1 MKKII
6 LFFLISGLIFSCST
20 TKTTPK
26 VDQNNSI
33 KPTNLEMFL
42 TKNNDYIKIPLSKM
56 TSGHLHLNAMINGIE
71 GSFILD
77 TGAGATV
84 IDPKRLKKFSM
95 KTQESKSSGAGAGGQ
110 TSLQQSLDNSFKIGK
125 LEMPKF
131 LLYVMNLD
139 HVNNAFNSM
148 GLKEVDGV
156 IGADI
161 LSSNKGIIDYT
172 NLTLY
177 LKK

>member
-1 MKKII
+1 MKKSII
-6 LFFLISGLIFSCST
+6 LLFLLAIVSSCST
-20 TKTTPK
+20 SKTISKSGITDK
-26 VDQNNSI
+26 LESSSLEQFLIQNN
-33 KPTNLEMFL
+33 E
-42 TKNNDYIKIPLSKM
+42 YIKIPLTKM
-56 TSGHLHLNAMINGIE
+56 ASGHLHLKAFLNGVE
-71 GSFILD
+71 GDFILD

-84 IDPKRLKKFSM
+84 IDPKRQKKFSV

-110 TSLQQSLDNSFKIGK
+110 TSLQQSLDNSFKIEK

-139 HVNNAFNSM
+139 HVNNAFTSM

-161 LSSNKGIIDYT
+161 LSSNKGIIDYA

>member
-6 LFFLISGLIFSCST
+6 LLLLISRLLFSCST
-20 TKTTPK
+20 KTTSK
-26 VDQNNSI
+26 VDQINNV
-33 KPTNLEMFL
+33 KPFNLEQFL
-42 TKNNDYIKIPLSKM
+42 TENNDYVKIPLSKM
-56 TSGHLHLNAMINGIE
+56 ASGHLHLKAFINGVE
-71 GSFILD
+71 GDFILD

-84 IDPKRLKKFSM
+84 IDPKRQKKFSV

-110 TSLQQSLDNSFKIGK
+110 TSLQQSLDNSFKIEK

-139 HVNNAFNSM
+139 HVNNAFTSM

-161 LSSNKGIIDYT
+161 LSSNKGIIDYA